1 MMFGKT
7 SKAEALTELQ
17 GLARDI
23 QNIYVHGFVERDMQF
38 EIMMRHLVK
47 VVDYVG
53 GVDGVFEVFKE
64 KVKPYEKVSAWFCV
78 KSTLNNVLRFIGI
91 I

>member
-1 MMFGKT
+1 MFGKT

-23 QNIYVHGFVERDMQF
+23 QNIYVHDFVERDMQF

-53 GVDGVFEVFKE
+53 GVDGVFEVFKS
-64 KVKPYEKVSAWFCV
+64 KVKPFERVSPLFCI
-78 KSTLNNVLRFIGI
+78 KSAVNSVLRFVGI

>member
-1 MMFGKT
+1 MFGRT
-7 SKAEALTELQ
+7 SKVEALTELQ

-23 QNIYVHGFVERDMQF
+23 QNIYVHGFAERDMQF

-64 KVKPYEKVSAWFCV
+64 KVKPYDEVSAWFYV
-78 KSTLNNVLRFIGI
+78 RSAVHSVLRFIGLV
-91 I
+91 